1 MRPIWEDKEISIGTA
16 VCTIGGIIAVWG
28 AIAVY
33 LLIPWEVSTPAPEP
47 PKVERPA
54 PEPIDPMI
62 LIRVEAP
69 KLVQDMYTRM
79 ARFSINNQ
87 ELRGIYL
94 LPVQEANA
102 YANGFGNMYITTP
115 FLLFMKNPDE
125 LAFIIGHEMA
135 HIALG
140 HTKPGNKADSRE
152 VEYMADVYGLYL
164 MQKAG
169 YNPCNVPAFWKRLY
183 EQGGIDIKTTSHPS
197 HIQRAYYLQLP
208 QCEAK

>member
-1 MRPIWEDKEISIGTA
+1 MRRILRNLRDYWVEYVLLVVCAGTIWGLVSSSIEGLSKT
-16 VCTIGGIIAVWG
+16 
-28 AIAVY
+28 
-33 LLIPWEVSTPAPEP
+33 PEP
-47 PKVERPA
+47 QKVERPA
-54 PEPIDPMI
+54 PVPMDPMI
-62 LIRVEAP
+62 LIRVDAP
-69 KLVQDMYTRM
+69 KLIQDMYSSM

-87 ELRGIYL
+87 ELRGIYI
-94 LPVQEANA
+94 LPVKEVNA
-102 YANGFGNMYITTP
+102 YANDFGNIYITTP
-115 FLLFMKNPDE
+115 FLLFLKNPDE

-140 HTKPGNKADSRE
+140 HTKPGSMVDSRE
-152 VEYMADVYGLYL
+152 QEYMADVYGLYL